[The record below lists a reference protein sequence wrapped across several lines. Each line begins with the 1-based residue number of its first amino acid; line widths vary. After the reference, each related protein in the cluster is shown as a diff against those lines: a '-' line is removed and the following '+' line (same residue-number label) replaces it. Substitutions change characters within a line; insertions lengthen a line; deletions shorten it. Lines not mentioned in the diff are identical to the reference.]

1 MSLTNSDDVL
11 DDVLLRGE
19 VVRRIAVCRVQV
31 HDVDRHLLED
41 WVRLEDVFSPEV
53 SRMEDGFSGRETHD
67 KQNGARTTEMKSIT
81 VRLEIQIN
89 VRS

>member
-53 SRMEDGFSGRETHD
+53 ARMEDGFPGRETHEE
-67 KQNGARTTEMKSIT
+67 QNGTGTTGMKLIAA
-81 VRLEIQIN
+81 
-89 VRS
+89 